1 MANWNEIK
9 FHDNLKRERD
19 RLADCPHITNIEN
32 ETFRA
37 VIDEILQAVMSS
49 HPRPMGRESRASR
62 TFIQGLRDVV
72 REHQTQR
79 KTAAG
84 DQIYAFIPLDHLTD
98 EEAKKDFG
106 NKVKVVDFSKKINDK
121 TD

>member
-1 MANWNEIK
+1 MANWNEIR

-49 HPRPMGRESRASR
+49 HPRPMGREGSVEIFVLEAIVMERKAPSYGNRQGTSGSASC
-62 TFIQGLRDVV
+62 G
-72 REHQTQR
+72 
-79 KTAAG
+79 A
-84 DQIYAFIPLDHLTD
+84 
-98 EEAKKDFG
+98 
-106 NKVKVVDFSKKINDK
+106 
-121 TD
+121 

>member
-1 MANWNEIK
+1 MTNWNEIK

-19 RLADCPHITNIEN
+19 RLADCPHLTNIEN
-32 ETFRA
+32 ETFRV

-49 HPRPMGRESRASR
+49 HPRPMGRESRTSS

-72 REHQTQR
+72 REHQRQR
-79 KTAAG
+79 KAATG

-98 EEAKKDFG
+98 EEAKKGFG
-106 NKVKVVDFSKKINDK
+106 NKVKVVDFSKNINSL

>member
-1 MANWNEIK
+1 MANWNEIR

-19 RLADCPHITNIEN
+19 RLADCPHITNTEN

-49 HPRPMGRESRASR
+49 HPRPMGRESRPSP

-72 REHQTQR
+72 REHQRQR
-79 KTAAG
+79 EAEG
-84 DQIYAFIPLDHLTD
+84 NQIYTCIPLDHLTE
-98 EEAKKDFG
+98 EEAARDYG
-106 NKVKVVDFSKKINDK
+106 NNVKVIEFSKNIKDK
-121 TD
+121 TDC